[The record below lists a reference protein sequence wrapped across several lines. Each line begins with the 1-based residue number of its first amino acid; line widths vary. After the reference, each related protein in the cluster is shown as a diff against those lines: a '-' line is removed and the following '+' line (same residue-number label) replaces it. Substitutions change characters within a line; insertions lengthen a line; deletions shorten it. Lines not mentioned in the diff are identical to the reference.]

1 MSAESSA
8 RKLGL
13 DLAVPAAPMANYVR
27 TVQTGS
33 LLFLSGH
40 VPRSID
46 GSRVT
51 GKLGV
56 NMTVEEGYACARSVG
71 VQLLASVRGELG
83 SLDRVT
89 RVVKLLCM
97 VNSAP
102 NFERHPEVAN
112 GCSDLFVEVFG
123 EAGRH
128 ARSAVGVADLPAG
141 VAVEIEAIMEIAS
154 E

>member
-1 MSAESSA
+1 VSADA
-8 RKLGL
+8 RVTELGL
-13 DLAVPAAPMANYVR
+13 DLGAPPAPLANYVR
-27 TVQTGS
+27 AVQTGH

-40 VPRSID
+40 GPRSID

-56 NMTVEEGYACARSVG
+56 NMTVEDGYACARSVG
-71 VQLLASVRGELG
+71 VQLLATIKDELG
-83 SLDRVT
+83 SLDRVE
-89 RVVKLLCM
+89 RVVKVLCM

-102 NFERHPEVAN
+102 NFSRHPEVAN

-128 ARSAVGVADLPAG
+128 ARSAVGMADLPNG
-141 VAVEIEAIMEIAS
+141 IAVEIEAVVQVRE
-154 E
+154 